1 MHYSNMEKYGMP
13 LNGRGN
19 ARCCT
24 QIGKWL
30 EKIKI
35 ESLCDRV
42 IVFLE
47 IHPEKLKIKN
57 PMNVYK

>member
-1 MHYSNMEKYGMP
+1 MP